1 MHTMKKKLIV
11 LNCFLMLSV
20 LFSVSYQSIHAFSH
34 HHHNVS
40 CDNNHKSEEIAF
52 KKTISEKEEC
62 PICDFKFTS
71 FLKAD
76 FFSFTFHSPFK
87 QSPYSFSVKEATSFF
102 CGSLFLH
109 RGPPSQI

>member
-62 PICDFKFTS
+62 PICNFKFTS